1 MRRESTAP
9 DHVERTGGPDS
20 ARLPSG
26 LSLRCESHSGCDAR
40 DISHALCRTSCAIA
54 CRYEQV
60 KIVLSYVE
68 SGGLVSVSE
77 AHTASDGI
85 MDPKPVLVTWNQAD
99 TTRRQI
105 TKLSHFV
112 EAGRSNSSIGHE
124 TLEQPTRHGIR
135 LRTHNAYPQRRN
147 HGSQAGT
154 RLLEPSRQTATTSN
168 QTP

>member
-1 MRRESTAP
+1 MRRDSTAP
-9 DHVERTGGPDS
+9 DHVKRTGGPGS

-26 LSLRCESHSGCDAR
+26 LSLRCEIHYGTFHVLFVEPMAR
-40 DISHALCRTSCAIA
+40 ALHNVII
-54 CRYEQV
+54 
-60 KIVLSYVE
+60 K
-68 SGGLVSVSE
+68 SGGPVN
-77 AHTASDGI
+77 DII
-85 MDPKPVLVTWNQAD
+85 MDQKPVLVTWNQAD

-154 RLLEPSRQTATTSN
+154 RLLEPSRQSATTSN